1 MFIFI
6 IFLRVRPKKKIS
18 QMQLAKDLGISQAL
32 VSLALNGRS
41 AGINPDTYKRIWERA
56 IALGYLPKGM
66 RVESTPASAGGRQIG
81 LILRAPLR
89 LYNPSVYF
97 GHVQHGL
104 HEELETRGCRAVF
117 LGAEDEL
124 TPEKL
129 RRHFHPSH
137 HLAGVVVMG
146 EVQRP
151 FIEEL
156 ARLSRNV
163 VAVSA
168 RYHGLCHSVLGN
180 ETQALVEVARHLF
193 NLGHQRI
200 GWLGGNAGLGRHHAR
215 FAALQAALAPLGL
228 AVDPRY
234 SVGLAQGDRAEGA
247 EAIHALLKHSRRA
260 DFPTAFVTY
269 NTLMAA
275 GAALALE
282 REGWKV
288 PGDISL
294 ISADVSRLSVEGDLR
309 ITGAGTRPEKL
320 GEAAARLV
328 LGEGVPVEGYSDLLL
343 PAPLVLGN
351 STGPAR

>member
-1 MFIFI
+1 M
-6 IFLRVRPKKKIS
+6 RPKKKIS
-18 QMQLAKDLGISQAL
+18 QTLLAKELGVSQAL

-41 AGINPDTYKRIWERA
+41 AGINPDTYKRIWDRA

-66 RVESTPASAGGRQIG
+66 RVESTPDSSRVRQIG
-81 LILRAPLR
+81 YILRAPLR
-89 LYNPSVYF
+89 LYIPSTYF

-104 HEELETRGCRAVF
+104 HQELEANGHRLVF

-129 RRHFHPSH
+129 RSFLHPSN
-137 HLAGVVVMG
+137 HLGGVVVLG
-146 EVQRP
+146 EVGRP
-151 FIEEL
+151 FMDGL
-156 ARLSRNV
+156 CKLTRRV

-180 ETQALVEVARHLF
+180 EPEALTEIVRHLF

-200 GWLGGNAGLGRHHAR
+200 GWLGGNAALGRHDAR
-215 FAALQAALAPLGL
+215 LTALKAAMQPLGL
-228 AVDPRY
+228 ALDPRY
-234 SVGLAQGDRAEGA
+234 TIVLKQADRAEGA
-247 EAIHALLKHSRRA
+247 EAIHAMLKHARRK

-269 NTLMAA
+269 NTQMAM
-275 GAALALE
+275 GASLGLQ

-294 ISADVSRLSVEGDLR
+294 AAADVSRLSIEGALR
-309 ITGAGTRPEKL
+309 ITGAGTSPDKL

-328 LGEGVPVEGYSDLLL
+328 MGEGAAAEGFTDLVL
-343 PAPLVLGN
+343 PAPLVVGN
-351 STGPAR
+351 STGPVR